1 MRTRDALAIGIRLGR
16 LQRTLDAWEESKHPR
31 ANNGQFSHSAGGGP
45 TSQGG
50 KASRSPKKTIPKQK
64 IGTTPKNAQTVKP
77 DDDKYRAKGKQVY
90 NSAAD
95 FPKYIKAGGEIYVK
109 QMPLKDNG
117 YDYKTTYNDYG
128 AVKYVK
134 QNGDCENENEHAV
147 WINTAGNAAYGYR
160 GD

>member
-1 MRTRDALAIGIRLGR
+1 MRTSDALAIGVNLGR
-16 LQRTLDAWEESKHPR
+16 LQRTLDTWEEGKHPR
-31 ANNGQFSHSAGGGP
+31 AKNGQFSHSAEGGAA
-45 TSQGG
+45 SSGG
-50 KASRSPKKTIPKQK
+50 AFGSSKSTPAKAKT
-64 IGTTPKNAQTVKP
+64 GTTPKNAQIVKP

-109 QMPLKDNG
+109 QMPLRDNG

-134 QNGDCENENEHAV
+134 QNGDCENENESAV